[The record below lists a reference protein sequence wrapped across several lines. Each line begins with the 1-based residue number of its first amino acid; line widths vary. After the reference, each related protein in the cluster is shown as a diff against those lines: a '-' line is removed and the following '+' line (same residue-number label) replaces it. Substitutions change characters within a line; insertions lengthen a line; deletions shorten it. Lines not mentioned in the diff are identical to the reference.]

1 MKNLYLIILI
11 YILKRQQHFED
22 AIRSLN
28 IKPDVA
34 LLSLLLTLNRLRT
47 LGPVFLMLTLNE

>member
-28 IKPDVA
+28 IKPDVV